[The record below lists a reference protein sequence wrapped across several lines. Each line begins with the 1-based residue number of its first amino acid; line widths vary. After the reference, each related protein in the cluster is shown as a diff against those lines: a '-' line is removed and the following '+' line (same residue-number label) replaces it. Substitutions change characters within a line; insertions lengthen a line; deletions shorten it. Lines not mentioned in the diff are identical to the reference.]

1 MVNSFRTSTTLINF
15 VCMLGV
21 GGLYWAS
28 LWVPAGVIVVT
39 FFNKLSVFQENLSIS
54 RIILHSNTTPQW
66 RWRWKWENKYKKATG
81 LISKTKTRHL
91 TFWQIYLL
99 SSPNYLCQKNRSGDV
114 IVTSISEIL
123 VSSIAT
129 VCDSDFLRNTY
140 TRSQYCW
147 GSSYLLLPEKIA

>member
-1 MVNSFRTSTTLINF
+1 MNSFKTSTTLINF

-21 GGLYWAS
+21 GGMYWAS
-28 LWVPAGVIVVT
+28 LWVPAGVNCCNI
-39 FFNKLSVFQENLSIS
+39 FQQIISFPRIS

-66 RWRWKWENKYKKATG
+66 QWWRKWENKYKKATG

-114 IVTSISEIL
+114 IVTLISEIV
-123 VSSIAT
+123 VSSIT
-129 VCDSDFLRNTY
+129 IVCDSDFLRNTY
-140 TRSQYCW
+140 TVSQYCW
-147 GSSYLLLPEKIA
+147 GSSYLLCTWKNSLTL